1 MRTTHSPMHVLVI
14 GGGIGGLCLAQ
25 GLHRAGVAVT
35 VYERDES
42 PEGRRQGYR
51 LRISPEGEYAL
62 RECLPPAL
70 LELLTATS
78 NERDDAGLVAY
89 DEHLVQQWAPAFDD
103 PRGDSPDKID
113 AVDRVTLRRI
123 LLAGLGDVVRFGKT
137 FERYE
142 QNADGR
148 VVAHFEDGTRAEG
161 DVLVAADGTNSRIR
175 AQARP
180 WDVPKDLGVRTVFSR
195 IPRAS
200 AVSGGMPEVLRD
212 RFSYVIGSDGHHIG
226 LMPMTFRSRPTE
238 AAARLWP
245 DAALEDTDDYYMS
258 VFNVHGEDLGMTD
271 EAFFALS
278 GEELCR
284 LVVERTRSWH
294 PDLRG
299 IFGHAEPE
307 ATFAVALR
315 ATTPVEAWEDGP
327 VIPLGDAVHTMP
339 PSGGVGANT
348 AVRDAAALTRALVA
362 VERGEQERSAA
373 FAEYQ
378 KAMVEYA
385 TEGVQMSLKI
395 AQWSIKKVQDV

>member
-1 MRTTHSPMHVLVI
+1 MRTTRSPMHVLVI

-25 GLHRAGVAVT
+25 GLHRAGIGVT

-42 PEGRRQGYR
+42 AEGRRQGYR

-70 LELLTATS
+70 VELLVATS

-89 DEHLVQQWAPAFDD
+89 DEHLVQQWAPAFED
-103 PRGDSPDKID
+103 PRGNAPDKID

-137 FERYE
+137 FDRYE
-142 QNADGR
+142 QRPDGR
-148 VVAHFEDGTRAEG
+148 VVAHFADGSTAEG

-175 AQARP
+175 AQSRP
-180 WDVPKDLGVRTVFSR
+180 WDVPRDLGVRTVFSR

-200 AVSGGMPEVLRD
+200 AVDGGMPEVLRD
-212 RFSYVIGSDGHHIG
+212 RFSYVIGTDGHHIG

-245 DAALEDTDDYYMS
+245 DADLADLDDYYMS

-278 GEELCR
+278 GEELCA
-284 LVVERTRSWH
+284 LVVERTSTWH

-299 IFGHAEPE
+299 IFRHAEP
-307 ATFAVALR
+307 AVTFAVALR
-315 ATTPVEAWEDGP
+315 ATDPVEAWEDGP
-327 VIPLGDAVHTMP
+327 VVPLGDAVHTMP

-362 VERGEQERSAA
+362 VERGEAERSEA
-373 FAEYQ
+373 FAAYQ
-378 KAMVEYA
+378 KAMIEYA

-395 AQWSIKKVQDV
+395 AQWSIKKVQDA